1 MVNTDTPQ
9 SGYFRKIATVLLR
22 LFAVGYAIH
31 SLCIALYQLSW
42 SSDTWQGWIT
52 PVFEL
57 LAAVV
62 LWTFSARIA
71 QAVARGLDERE

>member
-1 MVNTDTPQ
+1 MVNTGNQQ

-31 SLCIALYQLSW
+31 GICIALYQLSW
-42 SSDTWQGWIT
+42 WSDTWQGWIT

-57 LAAVV
+57 VAAVV

-71 QAVARGLDERE
+71 QVLARGLDE